1 MPSYCEL
8 TGTLPRTRARGEY
21 SSGSMESGQ
30 CDGHQS
36 AVLIPGHSRCA
47 GRLAGARPARQASRR
62 TLQCHARGDA
72 QCFPGGLYHWPKPR
86 RRLQREAQARGEAGG
101 CHWQYQADIV
111 CTSGKSHIPT
121 ETSTGSNSP
130 VTLMTHASYEAQLWN
145 DREYVAGQNGETA
158 PIGTQDHNDF
168 RYEGGVILGC
178 TSSPCVHLIIT
189 ATPGESFG
197 NSLTPSE
204 PLIGYDPSKGIQAAV
219 LPSARDVQ
227 PRQPKH
233 HRHPASA
240 ERSLRCWCMVEFLRR
255 S

>member
-8 TGTLPRTRARGEY
+8 TGTLPRTRARGES

-36 AVLIPGHSRCA
+36 AVSHSRAFAMCWA
-47 GRLAGARPARQASRR
+47 ACWSKTCTPSESTHSAMPRS
-62 TLQCHARGDA
+62 GDA

-86 RRLQREAQARGEAGG
+86 RRLQREAQTRGEAGG

-178 TSSPCVHLIIT
+178 TCSPCVHFIIT

-240 ERSLRCWCMVEFLRR
+240 GRSLRCWCMVEFLRR

>member
-1 MPSYCEL
+1 MVIRQRFSFQ
-8 TGTLPRTRARGEY
+8 GIR
-21 SSGSMESGQ
+21 
-30 CDGHQS
+30 D
-36 AVLIPGHSRCA
+36 VL
-47 GRLAGARPARQASRR
+47 
-62 TLQCHARGDA
+62 
-72 QCFPGGLYHWPKPR
+72 GGLLEQDLHAKRVDALCNATLGVMHSASLAVCTIGQRPR
-86 RRLQREAQARGEAGG
+86 RRPQPEAQTRGEAGG

-111 CTSGKSHIPT
+111 YASGKSHIPT

-178 TSSPCVHLIIT
+178 TSSPCDHLIIT
-189 ATPGESFG
+189 AAPGESFRY
-197 NSLTPSE
+197 SLTPSD
-204 PLIGYDPSKGIQAAV
+204 PLTGYDPSKGIQAAV

-227 PRQPKH
+227 LRQPKH

-240 ERSLRCWCMVEFLRR
+240 KRSLRCWYMVEFLRR